1 MIYLQNLV
9 SSLWLKINFQAASL
23 FSLNSITLLIERIGI
38 LVSTPHCL
46 SRVRTTCMYIY
57 TSALQAMRAKLRQY
71 FIQIYFE
78 NIFLVSKKTE
88 YVHLSNSLILF
99 DTKWITLLELMI
111 VFVELCILRGTD
123 YIKVTRND

>member
-1 MIYLQNLV
+1 
-9 SSLWLKINFQAASL
+9 
-23 FSLNSITLLIERIGI
+23 
-38 LVSTPHCL
+38 
-46 SRVRTTCMYIY
+46 MYIY